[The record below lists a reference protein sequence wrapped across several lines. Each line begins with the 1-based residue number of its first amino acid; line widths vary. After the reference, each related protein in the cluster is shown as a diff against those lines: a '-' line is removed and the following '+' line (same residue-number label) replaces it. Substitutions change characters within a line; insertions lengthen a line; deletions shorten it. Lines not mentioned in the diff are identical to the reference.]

1 VDLATRLSRWSD
13 RAKRRYEPGLRAA
26 WKQIG
31 DFFLLATGLFELV
44 AGWSSLQ
51 AAAKVIPDSSAFL
64 SIPALLIGGGLAV
77 TVAGLLTLFRR
88 RRVLLHR
95 LLGAL
100 TTGTFGFALAMFSR
114 EDSDAAGDAFL
125 TLAIVLGGCL
135 LATLVFEDR
144 IRE

>member
-1 VDLATRLSRWSD
+1 MDRTTRLTQRMDQAKSRFESVL
-13 RAKRRYEPGLRAA
+13 GAA
-26 WKQIG
+26 WKEIG
-31 DFFLLATGLFELV
+31 DVFLLATGLFELV
-44 AGWSSLQ
+44 AGWLSLQ
-51 AAAKVIPDSSAFL
+51 TAAKYIPNSGAFL

-77 TVAGLLTLFRR
+77 TVAGLLTLIRR
-88 RRVLLHR
+88 RRALLHR

-114 EDSDAAGDAFL
+114 QDSDAAGDAFL